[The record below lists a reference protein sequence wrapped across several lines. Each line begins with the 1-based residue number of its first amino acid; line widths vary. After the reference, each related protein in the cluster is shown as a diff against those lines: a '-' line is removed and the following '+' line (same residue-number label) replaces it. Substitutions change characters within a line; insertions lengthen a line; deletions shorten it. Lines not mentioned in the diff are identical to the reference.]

1 MSSHLLWFGLLG
13 AGCVGSDD
21 TGVPQNL
28 PETTDSNSTS
38 SDSIDWNINDTGM
51 SGSGS
56 NESPPFELA
65 LDHQGVWDLLPL
77 GGPYTS
83 MVGEMTI
90 TELLDDN
97 KNNPWCQVT
106 FSLTGQSVDDVCD
119 TCDFGFL
126 ILFYVSEEGV
136 GKEKN
141 DDGDKELVGGLSDC
155 KSPDLPANNESRT
168 LAYSDADSTIYY
180 NFNDSGIWIPWYD
193 ASDIHDEVNFQ
204 WEALMGFIG
213 EQED

>member
-1 MSSHLLWFGLLG
+1 MSLLSLLPVLL
-13 AGCVGSDD
+13 ASACVSSDD
-21 TGVPQNL
+21 TGVPVNL
-28 PETTDSNSTS
+28 PDTNDSSSTS

-51 SGSGS
+51 SGGGT
-56 NESPPFELA
+56 NESPPYELA
-65 LDHQGVWDLLPL
+65 LDHKGHWDLLPL

-90 TELLDDN
+90 TELLDGN
-97 KNNPWCQVT
+97 KNTPWCEVT
-106 FSLTGQSVDDVCD
+106 FSLTGQSVDDVCE

-126 ILFYVSEEGV
+126 ILFYVSKEGT
-136 GKEKN
+136 GKEK
-141 DDGDKELVGGLSDC
+141 DEDGQKGMVGGLEDC
-155 KSPDLPANNESRT
+155 RSPDLPGNNESRT

-180 NFNDSGIWIPWYD
+180 NYHDSDIWIPWYD
-193 ASDIHDEVNFQ
+193 ASDLHDEVNFE